1 MIPVVCDATAH
12 DAVKFLSGIELDELA
27 EQRRRWREAGA
38 GSEEIARWSA
48 AWLGRHS
55 PTARRSQCP

>member
-1 MIPVVCDATAH
+1 MILVCDATAN
-12 DAVKFLSGIELDELA
+12 DAVEFLAGVGLDELA

-48 AWLGRHS
+48 AWLDRHS
-55 PTARRSQCP
+55 PTARRFQCP